1 MQRRKNGRSFCVFL
15 QKEGSILKKKC
26 LQVATLAHT
35 IYKRCECCNR
45 VKDIYFKLSVL
56 DAAQAKYLVGDFD
69 LCRNCGENF
78 GDILNIKISTSE
90 TVSNFTFE
98 KV

>member
-1 MQRRKNGRSFCVFL
+1 M
-15 QKEGSILKKKC
+15 KKKC
-26 LQVATLAHT
+26 LKVATLAHT

-56 DAAQAKYLVGDFD
+56 DAAQATYLIGDLD
-69 LCRNCGENF
+69 LCKSCGENF
-78 GDILNIKISTSE
+78 GDILNITIDSSKTIT
-90 TVSNFTFE
+90 NFNFE

>member
-1 MQRRKNGRSFCVFL
+1 MK
-15 QKEGSILKKKC
+15 KEC

-56 DAAQAKYLVGDFD
+56 DAAQSKYLVGDFD
-69 LCRNCGENF
+69 LCRSCGENF

-90 TVSNFTFE
+90 TISNFTFE

>member
-1 MQRRKNGRSFCVFL
+1 M
-15 QKEGSILKKKC
+15 KKKC
-26 LQVATLAHT
+26 LKVATLAHT

-56 DAAQAKYLVGDFD
+56 DAAQATYLIGDLD
-69 LCRNCGENF
+69 LCKSCGENF
-78 GDILNIKISTSE
+78 GDILSIPIDSSKTIT
-90 TVSNFTFE
+90 NFKFE

>member
-1 MQRRKNGRSFCVFL
+1 M
-15 QKEGSILKKKC
+15 KKKS
-26 LQVATLAHT
+26 LKVATLAHT

-56 DAAQAKYLVGDFD
+56 DAAHSKYLVGDLD
-69 LCRNCGENF
+69 LCKTCGENF
-78 GDILNIKISTSE
+78 GDILNITVDTSR
-90 TVSNFTFE
+90 TVTDFKFE

>member
-1 MQRRKNGRSFCVFL
+1 M
-15 QKEGSILKKKC
+15 KKKC
-26 LQVATLAHT
+26 LKVATLAHT

-56 DAAQAKYLVGDFD
+56 DAAQATYLVGDFD
-69 LCRNCGENF
+69 LCKTCGENF
-78 GDILNIKISTSE
+78 GDILNIQISTE
-90 TVSNFTFE
+90 HVVTDFKFE